1 MVNQKLKTLY
11 EKAIEIENHSKSPR
25 IISLHSEGKFCQIGL
40 GTYYPESTKYMF
52 VSLNPGGEYYL
63 PEKQDAEK
71 SSLEHPNFRDYLQY
85 TFRYAL
91 NMKKV
96 ISAFAAGKNISFDD
110 AVLKFG
116 TINLSFYHSK
126 TTSKL
131 KESFFI
137 EVKESL
143 PIFLEEISIPSLEV
157 LIFSGVPFEH
167 FFFNLYKAG
176 SDIKD
181 YYYKNT
187 IQDWI
192 ISFKSILLNNRRYH
206 CIFTTHLSA
215 TIGLKDTT
223 LSSIGNELSLLL

>member
-1 MVNQKLKTLY
+1 MLKQNLKTLY

-25 IISLHSEGKFCQIGL
+25 IISLHSKGRFCQVGL
-40 GTYYPESTKYMF
+40 GTYYPESTKFMF

-63 PEKQDAEK
+63 SEKQDAEK
-71 SSLEHPNFRDYLQY
+71 SSLEHLNFNQYLQY
-85 TFRYAL
+85 TFRYAV
-91 NMKKV
+91 NMKKI
-96 ISAFAAGKNISFDD
+96 ISAFAAKKNISFDE
-110 AVLKFG
+110 AALQFG
-116 TINLSFYHSK
+116 TTDLSFFHSK
-126 TTSKL
+126 TSSEL

-143 PIFLEEISIPSLEV
+143 PILVEELSIPNLAA
-157 LIFSGVPFEH
+157 LIFSGVPYEH

-176 SDIKD
+176 SDIKN

-192 ISFKSILLNNRRYH
+192 ISFKTVLLNNREYH

-215 TIGLKDTT
+215 TVGLKDTT
-223 LSSIGNELSLLL
+223 LHSIGN